1 MNVFEILSEAAPV
14 GSTAD
19 LGLWHGGLRALLGDV
34 VKKADGWYF
43 ADGTKLKD
51 TDRIAQAE
59 KIYAYWQQYAA
70 GNQIDAPKKAN
81 TSTPSLKAK
90 IHTVDKGETV
100 YSIAR
105 SYAIEPTVLYKLNDF
120 DNTTKLDVGQK
131 VKVPA
136 QAKFTKAEPKPTGD
150 GYDISDWNKHEKYL
164 YKEGRA
170 IGMGDLELVAFIS
183 QSAHETEDFTRFTER
198 ASGRAYEPKFVKNP
212 ITKKISQT
220 AGKAVGIG
228 NTKVGDGPLFRGRG
242 YLHLTGRWNYEE
254 AARQLGDQ
262 EIFTN
267 PKSVATSGKRAMTTA
282 IWYWKRFVRP
292 DVSDWSDN
300 RAVSIE
306 INGGTTGLTSRG
318 KYFEEY
324 KAKLAAAKTDTK
336 EKKK

>member
-19 LGLWHGGLRALLGDV
+19 LGLWHGGLGALYGDAE
-34 VKKADGWYF
+34 KRADGWYF
-43 ADGTKLKD
+43 ANGTKITNLA
-51 TDRIAQAE
+51 RMAQAE
-59 KIYAYWQQYAA
+59 KVYKEPALQTSVQ
-70 GNQIDAPKKAN
+70 PKKAN
-81 TSTPSLKAK
+81 TSTTSLIAK

-100 YSIAR
+100 YSIAK

-170 IGMGDLELVAFIS
+170 IGMGDLELIAFIS
-183 QSAHETEDFTRFTER
+183 QSAHETQDFTRFTENTT
-198 ASGRAYEPKFVKNP
+198 GRKYN
-212 ITKKISQT
+212 
-220 AGKAVGIG
+220 GKTSIG
-228 NTKVGDGPLFRGRG
+228 NTKKGDGPLFRGRG
-242 YLHLTGRWNYEE
+242 YLHLTGRWNYKE